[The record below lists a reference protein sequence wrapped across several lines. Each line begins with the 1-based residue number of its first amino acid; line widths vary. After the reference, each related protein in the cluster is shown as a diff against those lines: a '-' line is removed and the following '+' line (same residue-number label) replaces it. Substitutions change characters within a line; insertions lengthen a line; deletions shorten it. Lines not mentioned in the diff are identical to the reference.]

1 GFRRAGGKSKR
12 LLRQALKLAGKADTV
27 VLCLGL
33 DEDKESEGCDR
44 TDLNINRNQIDLL
57 KAIHK
62 LGKKTVVVLSCGS
75 SVLTDWDEFCD
86 GLLLA
91 HLGGQSGARAAVAA
105 LWGWVNPSGRLAE
118 TYPLKQGDE
127 PCAALYAE
135 SPLKSDYAE
144 GIYVGYKYFGTFGV
158 PVKYPF
164 GYGLSYTSFEYGG
177 FEISADGVRCR
188 VTNTGTRDGA
198 TVVQVYVKAPRPELE
213 NSPFELKAF
222 EKVFLKAGETK
233 NVSVPFDKYAFR
245 VWNAENHRFEAGG
258 VYAVSI
264 NTDSLRALYSAQV
277 EITRDNLPEG
287 CEYAEN
293 TVCTGGGLS
302 YKEYFDRRISP
313 DECAYEPCKGM
324 KATLDTVVA
333 DLVYCKGLVA
343 KIFGTIARIS
353 KRSKDK
359 IRSVAL
365 DWLSV
370 RSLLQ
375 FMNLNDVQA
384 EGFLMTCN
392 GHFFKGLKKL
402 LFKN

>member
-1 GFRRAGGKSKR
+1 
-12 LLRQALKLAGKADTV
+12 
-27 VLCLGL
+27 
-33 DEDKESEGCDR
+33 
-44 TDLNINRNQIDLL
+44 
-57 KAIHK
+57 
-62 LGKKTVVVLSCGS
+62 
-75 SVLTDWDEFCD
+75 
-86 GLLLA
+86 
-91 HLGGQSGARAAVAA
+91 
-105 LWGWVNPSGRLAE
+105 
-118 TYPLKQGDE
+118 
-127 PCAALYAE
+127 
-135 SPLKSDYAE
+135 
-144 GIYVGYKYFGTFGV
+144 
-158 PVKYPF
+158 
-164 GYGLSYTSFEYGG
+164 
-177 FEISADGVRCR
+177 
-188 VTNTGTRDGA
+188 
-198 TVVQVYVKAPRPELE
+198 
-213 NSPFELKAF
+213 
-222 EKVFLKAGETK
+222 
-233 NVSVPFDKYAFR
+233 PFDEYACR

-258 VYAVSI
+258 VYDVSI

-293 TVCTGGGLS
+293 ADCTGGGLS
-302 YKEYFDRRISP
+302 YKEYFNRRISP
-313 DECAYEPCKGM
+313 DECAYKPCKGM